1 MPGMLIG
8 YARVLT
14 DEQDLTAKGDAL
26 GTLGVAIDRV
36 NVDHAIER
44 DATAS
49 EATATNA
56 WSSR

>member
-1 MPGMLIG
+1 
-8 YARVLT
+8 LT
-14 DEQDLTAKGDAL
+14 DEQDLTAQRDAL
-26 GTLGVAIDRV
+26 GALGVAIDRV